1 MFGQE
6 RALMVL
12 VMCAKFEVQEKSG
25 SPDTGPFVTPKR
37 LFRGFLENFMTVLV
51 LFLSKGGPY
60 GPSSVCQVWSPGKIW
75 FSRYGAICDPEKAPK
90 RLF

>member
-12 VMCAKFEVQEKSG
+12 VMRAKCVFQEKSG

-37 LFRGFLENFMTVLV
+37 LFRGFLENFMTVLR

-75 FSRYGAICDPEKAPK
+75 FSRFWAKSGQNGVEKGS
-90 RLF
+90 F